1 MSDEGSCLHGSED
14 CEFGDTQELVL
25 VERIMRV
32 IGHFKQD
39 ERINPCPIC
48 LRDSMLAVA
57 ALLHLEAAKINGGGS
72 GHTTIEKHPVDEA
85 FIEAARERL
94 NAVAQVVA
102 GNVIHLKQ

>member
-1 MSDEGSCLHGSED
+1 MSDEGSCPNGSEA
-14 CEFGDTQELVL
+14 CEFRDIQELVL

-39 ERINPCPIC
+39 ERSNPCPIC

-72 GHTTIEKHPVDEA
+72 GHTTIEKQRVDEA
-85 FIEAARERL
+85 FTEAARRRL
-94 NAVAQVVA
+94 NAVAQVAA